1 MLLLHVA
8 ALLPLLQTSDREVL
22 RVARLADIDFLES
35 AIRSTHPEPT
45 RMRARD
51 EWAPRIASIRQRAGE
66 LSNAR
71 FFFELS
77 SLVALLQDGHTR
89 LLPSLD
95 GDASRWYP
103 IRFECFDDGVFVLS
117 ADEKYREL
125 VGGRVVALGG
135 KPIDEVLEAAAPAI
149 PGDNSQGG
157 QTILERLLDSPTFH
171 EAVGAGTGGKSR
183 VTVERSGGERREVEL
198 ELPEPGPPPFAGA
211 WPASWIRAESKP
223 ALRDRDPERPYFV
236 EFVAPQKAL
245 YLRIR
250 RIEQDEKER
259 IVAFCTRAFALAD
272 ERGAERLVIDVRGN
286 GGGNNY
292 LVQPLVH
299 AVLLSR
305 LDEPGKVFVLIDG
318 GTFSAAQNCASQL
331 ERETSALFVG
341 SPTGS
346 SPNHCGDA
354 MRFTLPGSGI
364 RLWCSSVR
372 WQDSDPRDRRRWIY
386 PDFPA
391 PMRFADFVAG
401 RDPALELALTEKPGK
416 IEGYDGI
423 LPIAHWQRS
432 TQKDVWPPPR

>member
-1 MLLLHVA
+1 MLLLHCA
-8 ALLPLLQTSDREVL
+8 ALLLLQASNGEAL
-22 RVARLADIDFLES
+22 RAARLADVDFLES
-35 AIRSTHPEPT
+35 AIRSTHPEPL

-51 EWAPRIASIRQRAGE
+51 EWSPRIASIRARAGE
-66 LSNAR
+66 LTDAR
-71 FFFELS
+71 FFLELS

-103 IRFECFDDGVFVLS
+103 IRFECFDDGVFVLA
-117 ADEKYREL
+117 ADERYKAL

-135 KPIDEVLEAAAPAI
+135 KPIDEVLAAAAPAV
-149 PGDNSQGG
+149 PGDNPQGA
-157 QTILERLLDSPTFH
+157 QTFLERLLDSPTFH
-171 EAVGAGTGGKSR
+171 EALGLGSGGTSR
-183 VTVERSGGERREVEL
+183 VAVEIPGGGRREAEL
-198 ELPEPGPPPFAGA
+198 ALPEPGPPPFAGA
-211 WPASWIRAESKP
+211 WPADWIRAEAKP
-223 ALRDRDPERPYFV
+223 ATRDREPERPYFV
-236 EFVAPQKAL
+236 DYFAERKAL
-245 YLRIR
+245 YVRIR

-272 ERGAERLVIDVRGN
+272 DRGAERIVIDLRGN

-305 LDEPGKVFVLIDG
+305 LDQPGRVFVLVDG

-354 MRFTLPGSGI
+354 MRFTLPSSGI

-372 WQDSDPRDRRRWIY
+372 WQDSDPRDKRRWIY

-401 RDPALELALTEKPGK
+401 RDPALEVALTCAPGK

-432 TQKDVWPPPR
+432 TQKEAWPPR